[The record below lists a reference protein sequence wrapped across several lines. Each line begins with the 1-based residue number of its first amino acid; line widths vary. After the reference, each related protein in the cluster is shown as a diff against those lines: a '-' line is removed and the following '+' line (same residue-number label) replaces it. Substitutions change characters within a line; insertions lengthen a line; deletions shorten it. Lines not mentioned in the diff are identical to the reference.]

1 MLQDLRYGARMLW
14 KKPGFTLI
22 AVITLALGIG
32 ANTAIFSVV
41 NAALLRPLPFKDPER
56 LVWIWGTV
64 PKLSQ
69 TNHSPVEFLAYRA
82 QQTSF
87 VEMAAYRNY
96 SFTVTGGAD
105 PEHVQGVIVSAN
117 YFSLLGV
124 PAALGRAIQ
133 PDDGPARVAVI
144 SYGLWQK
151 RYGADPNLI
160 GRSLTINGESATV
173 IGVMP
178 PNFQLNQS
186 VELWLSPR
194 QIVPDVL
201 VFRYPIIRV

>member
-14 KKPGFTLI
+14 KNPGFTLI

-41 NAALLRPLPFKDPER
+41 NAVLLRPLPFKDPER
-56 LVWIWGTV
+56 LVWIWGTL
-64 PKLSQ
+64 PKFGQ
-69 TNHSPVEFLAYRA
+69 THHSPVEFLAYQK

-87 VEMAAYRNY
+87 VEMAAYRNM
-96 SFTVTGGAD
+96 SFTVTGGAE
-105 PEHVQGVIVSAN
+105 PEHAQGMIVSAN

-124 PAALGRAIQ
+124 PAALGRTIQ
-133 PDDGPARVAVI
+133 PDDGPSRLAVI

-151 RYGADPNLI
+151 RYGGDPNLI
-160 GRSLTINGESATV
+160 GRSLTINGESATM

-186 VELWLSPR
+186 TELWLSPR
-194 QIVPDVL
+194 QVVPDYQMNYRGDTL
-201 VFRYPIIRV
+201 T